1 MAELPRQLVGL
12 MSPGAYPHPVREVQL
27 VETHISWVLLTG
39 EFAYKIKRPVAHPF
53 LDLRAPERRAF
64 YCAEELRLNRRFA
77 PELYLDVCE
86 VREEGGAVRIGGG
99 GRIVEH
105 CVKMR
110 QFDRREELDRLLAAG
125 QIQPDALDAFGRDL
139 AQIHAT
145 LPVASAAEPWGS
157 VEQVRRVVLDNI
169 QQYEQAA
176 ARAGFA
182 AERNL
187 RAELTVCLGALADE
201 IETRRAHDR
210 VRECHGDLHARN
222 IVRRGGKLVA
232 FDCIEFEPAF
242 RWIDIAEEVA
252 LLVADLRARGHP
264 RHAHAFLSGYL
275 SQSGDFALCRVLDL
289 YRAHRALTRAKVA
302 ALEGAQAD
310 HDALLREARRAL
322 THKSPLLVLTTGL
335 SGSGK
340 TWLAQRL
347 APDLGAIHLRSDVER
362 KRLAGLAEHADSRSP
377 TGGGLYTAD
386 NSAQVYAHLERCA
399 EDVLTG
405 GYSVIVDA
413 TFLLRAQR
421 AQFAELARRA
431 SARLQVILCDAPLEV
446 LRQRI
451 TDRHA
456 ARSDASEADLAVLD
470 WQLRHREPID
480 PAEGLDVVKVSASAP
495 ESIGSALDA
504 LRT

>member
-1 MAELPRQLVGL
+1 MAELPRHLAGL
-12 MSPGAYPHPVREVQL
+12 LRPEAYPHPVRDVQL

-39 EFAYKIKRPVAHPF
+39 AFAYKIKRPVAYPF
-53 LDLRAPERRAF
+53 LDLRSPERRAF

-99 GRIVEH
+99 GQIVEH

-110 QFDRREELDRLLAAG
+110 QFERSEELDRLLAADR
-125 QIQPDALDAFGRDL
+125 IQPDVLDAFGRDL

-145 LPVASAAEPWGS
+145 LPVAGATEPWGS
-157 VEQVRRVVLDNI
+157 VDHVRRVMLDNI

-176 ARAGFA
+176 ARAGVA

-187 RAELTVCLGALADE
+187 RAELTVRLGALADE
-201 IETRRAHDR
+201 IETRRTQGR

-222 IVRRGGKLVA
+222 IVRRDADLVA

-242 RWIDIAEEVA
+242 RWIDVAEEVA
-252 LLVADLRARGHP
+252 LLIADLRARGHP

-289 YRAHRALTRAKVA
+289 YRTHRALTRAKVA
-302 ALEGAQAD
+302 ALEGVQAD

-386 NSAQVYAHLERCA
+386 NSARVYAHLENCA
-399 EDVLTG
+399 EDALMG

-413 TFLLRAQR
+413 TFLLREQR

-431 SARLQVILCDAPLEV
+431 SARLQVIACDAPLEV
-446 LRQRI
+446 LRKRI
-451 TDRHA
+451 AERHA

-470 WQLRHREPID
+470 WQLRHREPIE
-480 PAEGLDVVKVSASAP
+480 PSEGLDVVKVSAGAP
-495 ESIGSALDA
+495 ESVGSALDA